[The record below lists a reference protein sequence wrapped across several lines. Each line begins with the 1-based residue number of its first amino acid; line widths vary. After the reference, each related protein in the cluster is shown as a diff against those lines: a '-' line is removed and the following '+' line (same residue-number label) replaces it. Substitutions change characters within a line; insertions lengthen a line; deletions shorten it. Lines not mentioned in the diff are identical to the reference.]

1 MLEDKYIGLAL
12 AVSSSVAIG
21 TSFIITKKGLN
32 DAAERSAAYANASDD
47 YSYLKNPIWWAGM
60 ITMVIGEVANFAAY
74 TFAPPILVT
83 PLGALSVLIGA
94 VLASFLLKEE
104 LGHIGRV
111 GCTLCL
117 LGSLIIVLHAP
128 EDKEITTVDEILH
141 FALQPGFMLYCFT
154 VAVFSVFMIFA
165 VAPRYGRTNP
175 VIYISI
181 CSLVGSVSVMSI
193 KGFGV
198 AVKLTF
204 AGNNQFTH
212 PSTYVF
218 GIVTAL
224 CILVQM
230 NYFNKALDTFST
242 NVVNPM
248 YYVGFSSA
256 TIVAS
261 LILFQ
266 GFNTTDGTNT
276 LSLLCGFIVTF
287 LGVHLLNL
295 SRKPDSEHHSALESG
310 IINPRLSLSG
320 RMSIDGWNGV
330 AGTALGAQHRHGRQ
344 NSLGRSHES
353 TIFDEDEAHGMA
365 LSELP
370 EVDEDDYDDA
380 DERTRL
386 RNPQDPR
393 RVGSRSHSNSPSLSQ
408 AERRHL

>member
-1 MLEDKYIGLAL
+1 
-12 AVSSSVAIG
+12 
-21 TSFIITKKGLN
+21 
-32 DAAERSAAYANASDD
+32 
-47 YSYLKNPIWWAGM
+47 
-60 ITMVIGEVANFAAY
+60 
-74 TFAPPILVT
+74 
-83 PLGALSVLIGA
+83 
-94 VLASFLLKEE
+94 
-104 LGHIGRV
+104 
-111 GCTLCL
+111 
-117 LGSLIIVLHAP
+117 LIIVLHAP
-128 EDKEITTVDEILH
+128 EDKDVDTVDEILH
-141 FALQPGFMLYCFT
+141 FALQPGFMLYCLT

-165 VAPRYGRTNP
+165 VVPRYGRTNP

-218 GIVTAL
+218 GIVTAT
-224 CILVQM
+224 CIVIQM

-266 GFNTTDGTNT
+266 GFNTTDGSNT

-295 SRKPDSEHHSALESG
+295 SRKSADGEHHSALESG
-310 IINPRLSLSG
+310 ITNPRLSLQG

-330 AGTALGAQHRHGRQ
+330 AGTPLGAQYRHGRQ
-344 NSLGRSHES
+344 HSLGRSHE
-353 TIFDEDEAHGMA
+353 TIIFDDEAGMP
-365 LSELP
+365 LNELP

-386 RNPQDPR
+386 RNPPDAR
-393 RVGSRSHSNSPSLSQ
+393 RIGSRSHSNSPSLSQ
-408 AERRHL
+408 GERQPY